1 MGRRGMRYLRINYSC
16 SMKSLSLVG
25 SLMLLSNALV
35 APVFGQQAPASSA
48 TSPRQVFKKTLPAD
62 LPTAKLLFIK
72 HSPVAIPA
80 ERPANMTRRN
90 YKLLEQHAVN
100 FPHANEQLEKAVQ
113 RYPFAHRI
121 TTQDSVAYYQA
132 KGYKYV
138 LFHQSFNAFTEGRF
152 SGTRGNS
159 PTMVDLYVQDLGT
172 GDRYIVED
180 FSETFIYYYK
190 GLVGMLLKRVDKQ
203 FDAKK

>member
-1 MGRRGMRYLRINYSC
+1 MKNHYLI
-16 SMKSLSLVG
+16 G
-25 SLMLLSNALV
+25 SLLWLSASL
-35 APVFGQQAPASSA
+35 AGSAFAQQAPAKA
-48 TSPRQVFKKTLPAD
+48 VAPIGQVFKKTLPTD

-72 HSPVAIPA
+72 YSPVAIPA
-80 ERPANMTRRN
+80 ERPANITRRN

-113 RYPFAHRI
+113 HYPFAYRM
-121 TTQDSVAYYQA
+121 TTQDSVTYYQGR
-132 KGYKYV
+132 GYKYV
-138 LFHQSFNAFTEGRF
+138 LFHRSFNAFTEGRF
-152 SGTRGNS
+152 SGTRDNS
-159 PTMVDLYVQDLGT
+159 PTMVDLYVQDLTT
-172 GDRYIVED
+172 GDKYIVDD